1 MLLFRLVVKKIKVT
15 IVGHSKDIPISNINN
30 KRSAEDIVSPI
41 RDLID
46 NRIEK
51 MLLFRSRMRYAMAY
65 TQDFLPATIFEVF
78 PNLSQDYNHL
88 VNYIPFAADMVL
100 EEENVD
106 GAVRNLSELLLH
118 VFVVNKNNGWFF
130 ITQAELH
137 LENKAIDDVAVT
149 SKHDCFK
156 EKLIT
161 SVENLQERKATWF
174 ELRFNVKDIEVL
186 VTGGLSNLSSS
197 SNNNNININAFLVV
211 AAPATL
217 ALDGNF
223 LLLAP
228 KNPVKAV
235 RCTRMLRNYKKQA
248 SMK

>member
-1 MLLFRLVVKKIKVT
+1 MSSLSTGTMAVF
-15 IVGHSKDIPISNINN
+15 IV
-30 KRSAEDIVSPI
+30 
-41 RDLID
+41 
-46 NRIEK
+46 
-51 MLLFRSRMRYAMAY
+51 
-65 TQDFLPATIFEVF
+65 
-78 PNLSQDYNHL
+78 
-88 VNYIPFAADMVL
+88 
-100 EEENVD
+100 
-106 GAVRNLSELLLH
+106 
-118 VFVVNKNNGWFF
+118 
-130 ITQAELH
+130 QAELH

-161 SVENLQERKATWF
+161 SVENLQEGKATWF

-197 SNNNNININAFLVV
+197 SNNNNININAFLGV

-217 ALDGNF
+217 ALDGDF

-228 KNPVKAV
+228 KNPVEAV

-248 SMK
+248 SMKEWCFKSSFFTSLGFTTPLPLQLYNN